1 MTCSNENRTMS
12 YITAFFPL
20 VLVKQTQKLLL
31 CYNVPLLLCNV
42 FHCNNVLPN
51 KVEKIFTLT

>member
-1 MTCSNENRTMS
+1 MS

-20 VLVKQTQKLLL
+20 VLVKQTQKLL

-51 KVEKIFTLT
+51 KVENIFTLT

>member
-1 MTCSNENRTMS
+1 MS

-20 VLVKQTQKLLL
+20 VLVKQTQKLLF
-31 CYNVPLLLCNV
+31 CYNVPLLLRNV

-51 KVEKIFTLT
+51 KVEEIFTLT

>member
-1 MTCSNENRTMS
+1 MS
-12 YITAFFPL
+12 YMTAFFPL

-31 CYNVPLLLCNV
+31 CYNVPLLLCSV
-42 FHCNNVLPN
+42 FHCNNVFPN

>member
-1 MTCSNENRTMS
+1 MS

-20 VLVKQTQKLLL
+20 VLIKQTQKLLL
-31 CYNVPLLLCNV
+31 CYNVPLLLCNANV
-42 FHCNNVLPN
+42 FHCNNVFPN

>member
-1 MTCSNENRTMS
+1 MS
-12 YITAFFPL
+12 YITAFFHL

-31 CYNVPLLLCNV
+31 CYNGYNVPLLLCNV